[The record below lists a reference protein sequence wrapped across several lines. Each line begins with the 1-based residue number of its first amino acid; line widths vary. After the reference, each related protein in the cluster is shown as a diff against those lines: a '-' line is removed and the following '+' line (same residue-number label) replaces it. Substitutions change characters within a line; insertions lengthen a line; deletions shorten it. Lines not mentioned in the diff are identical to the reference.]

1 MRERDIYY
9 PISPE
14 RLADR
19 LREPADAEQLPYRQ
33 PPDGHHDL
41 RPQEIELAQQVRP
54 AVVQHPPTGHPVPAA
69 LRLPREAARE
79 RGEVD
84 LRARYS
90 CLREPGLEP
99 SARRTRERQPR
110 LDLRH
115 PRRLP
120 DEHHPH
126 RFRDLDDG
134 RVSPFRE
141 ASRAFQHQLPVS
153 LEQLHA
159 RHRNAPSSNIW
170 YERSQGT
177 ATSCA
182 LHKT

>member
-41 RPQEIELAQQVRP
+41 RPQELELAQQVRP
-54 AVVQHPPTGHPVPAA
+54 AVVEHPPAGHPVPAT
-69 LRLPREAARE
+69 LRLPRKAARE

-84 LRARYS
+84 LRPRHPR
-90 CLREPGLEP
+90 LREPALETP
-99 SARRTRERQPR
+99 ARRTRKRQPR

-120 DEHHPH
+120 NKQHAHV
-126 RFRDLDDG
+126 FRHLHDR
-134 RVSPFRE
+134 RVPPFGE
-141 ASRAFQHQLPVS
+141 ASRAAPHQLPVP
-153 LEQLHA
+153 LERLHA
-159 RHRNAPSSNIW
+159 RYRNPSPSNFW
-170 YERSQGT
+170 YER
-177 ATSCA
+177 
-182 LHKT
+182 